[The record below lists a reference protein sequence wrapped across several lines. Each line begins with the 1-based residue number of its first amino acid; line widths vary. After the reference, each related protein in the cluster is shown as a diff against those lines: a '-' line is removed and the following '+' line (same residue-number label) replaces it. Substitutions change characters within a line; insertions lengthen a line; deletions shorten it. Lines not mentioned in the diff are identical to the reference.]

1 MKKLRITALTAMAAF
16 TLGAG
21 LPTQSLPPVVAPVS
35 VCEAASHIDE
45 SIRPIQVN
53 VHTHYTVDCDKDG
66 ELLRTSVTRVSF
78 VGSETGEIDKALG
91 AALWK
96 YNDEE
101 TKRAQNIREK
111 MLGFAKQD
119 RAERRAAGANFF
131 PAHENLTDIFVR
143 RADTLALSLLEYS
156 QSYEGGVH
164 GMYGVL
170 GRNFDARTGKALTI
184 DDVFTDRNELA
195 GAIAAQLRRDY
206 PSASFMESGGVGMA
220 EMVEQLA
227 REGKLNW
234 TLDPCGA
241 SFYFNPYLLASYSEG
256 IITTTILFD
265 EYPALFAEKYRR
277 APKAYCME
285 LRPWLPVRTTFA
297 DGSGRAVNVK
307 TTDGGVQI
315 IMGGA
320 ILDDWGETYDLR
332 PVLVSLADGR
342 RYLYVDGVAAGDA
355 WERTRIYDLNGDAP
369 VCVPMARQMARRG
382 DIDEDYAEAERGPI
396 KIDENRDKSFYTM
409 ADPERFSMTFMDEA
423 TGKARLAECRVGADG
438 APEVLWVQGQS

>member
-1 MKKLRITALTAMAAF
+1 MKKMKFAVVAAAVM
-16 TLGAG
+16 LSVGA
-21 LPTQSLPPVVAPVS
+21 SLPAWPTAVPFSA
-35 VCEAASHIDE
+35 VCEAASYIDE

-53 VHTHYTVDCDKDG
+53 VHTHYTVDRDNDG
-66 ELLRTSVTRVSF
+66 VLLRTSLTRVSF
-78 VGSETGEIDKALG
+78 VGSQTGEVDKALG
-91 AALWK
+91 PVLWK
-96 YNDEE
+96 YNDEKE
-101 TKRAQNIREK
+101 QRAQNTREK

-131 PAHENLTDIFVR
+131 PEYENVTDIFVR
-143 RADTLALSLLEYS
+143 RADTLALSLLECS

-164 GMYGVL
+164 GMYGVV
-170 GRNFDARTGKALTI
+170 GRNFDAESGRELTL

-227 REGKLNW
+227 KDGVLIW

-241 SFYFNPYLLASYSEG
+241 SFYFNPYIIGSYAEG
-256 IITTTILFD
+256 MFTATILFD

-277 APKAYCME
+277 APKSYGME

-297 DGSGRAVNVK
+297 DGSGTSVK
-307 TTDGGVQI
+307 VTTTDGGLRIVK
-315 IMGGA
+315 GGA
-320 ILDDWGETYDLR
+320 ILDDWGETYGLR

-355 WERTRIYDLNGDAP
+355 WERTRVYDLNGSAP
-369 VCVPMARQMARRG
+369 VRVPMARQMARRG
-382 DIDEDYAEAERGPI
+382 DIDENYAEAERGPI
-396 KIDENRDKSFYTM
+396 RIEENRDKVFYIM
-409 ADPERFSMTFMDEA
+409 ANPEDFYMTLMDES
-423 TGKARLAECRVGADG
+423 TGKAELCQCRVGADG
-438 APEVLWVQGQS
+438 APKILWTQDMG

>member
-1 MKKLRITALTAMAAF
+1 MKKMKFATAFAAVM
-16 TLGAG
+16 LSVGA
-21 LPTQSLPPVVAPVS
+21 SLPAWPTAVPFSA
-35 VCEAASHIDE
+35 VCEAASYIDE

-53 VHTHYTVDCDKDG
+53 VHTHYTVDRDNDG
-66 ELLRTSVTRVSF
+66 VLLRTSLTRVSF
-78 VGSETGEIDKALG
+78 VGSQTGEVDKALG
-91 AALWK
+91 PVLWK
-96 YNDEE
+96 YNDEKE
-101 TKRAQNIREK
+101 QRAKNTREK

-131 PAHENLTDIFVR
+131 PEYENVTDIFVR
-143 RADTLALSLLEYS
+143 RADTLALSLLECS

-164 GMYGVL
+164 GMYGVV
-170 GRNFDARTGKALTI
+170 GRNFDAESGRELTL

-227 REGKLNW
+227 KDGVLIW

-241 SFYFNPYLLASYSEG
+241 SFYFNPYIIGSYAEG
-256 IITTTILFD
+256 MFTATILFD

-277 APKAYCME
+277 APKSYCME

-297 DGSGRAVNVK
+297 DGSGTSVK
-307 TTDGGVQI
+307 VTTTDGGLRIVK
-315 IMGGA
+315 GGA
-320 ILDDWGETYDLR
+320 ILDDWGETYGLR

-355 WERTRIYDLNGDAP
+355 WERTRVYDLNGSAP
-369 VCVPMARQMARRG
+369 VRVPMARQMARRG

-396 KIDENRDKSFYTM
+396 RIEENRDKVFYIM
-409 ADPERFSMTFMDEA
+409 ANPEDFYMTLMDES
-423 TGKARLAECRVGADG
+423 TGKAELCQCRVGADG
-438 APEVLWVQGQS
+438 APEILWTQDMG

>member
-1 MKKLRITALTAMAAF
+1 MMKMKAAAAVLAAF
-16 TLGAG
+16 SLCAA
-21 LPTQSLPPVVAPVS
+21 PVPFPSAAPILPPA
-35 VCEAASHIDE
+35 VCEAASYIDE

-53 VHTHYTVDCDKDG
+53 VHTHCTVDRDKDG

-101 TKRAQNIREK
+101 EQRAQSAREK
-111 MLGFAKQD
+111 MLGIAKTD
-119 RAERRAAGANFF
+119 RAERRAASSNFF
-131 PAHENLTDIFVR
+131 PAYENINDIFVR
-143 RADTLALSLLEYS
+143 RADTLAVSLLES
-156 QSYEGGVH
+156 RQSYEGGAH
-164 GMYGVL
+164 GMYGVV
-170 GRNFDARTGKALTI
+170 GRNFDAKTGRELTL
-184 DDVFTDRNELA
+184 DDVFTDMNELA

-220 EMVEQLA
+220 ETVEQLVKDGA
-227 REGKLNW
+227 LIW

-241 SFYFNPYLLASYSEG
+241 SFYFNPYLIGSYSEG
-256 IITTTILFD
+256 IFTATILFD
-265 EYPALFAEKYRR
+265 ERPDLFRATYRR
-277 APKAYCME
+277 APKSYCME

-315 IMGGA
+315 ILGGA
-320 ILDDWGETYDLR
+320 ILDELGEMYDLR

-342 RYLYVDGVAAGDA
+342 RYLYVDGLAAGQA

-369 VCVPMARQMARRG
+369 VRVPMAQQMARRG
-382 DIDEDYAEAERGPI
+382 DIDEDFAEAERGPI

-423 TGKARLAECRVGADG
+423 TGKACLAECRVGEDG
-438 APEVLWVQGQS
+438 TPEITWTSGME

>member
-1 MKKLRITALTAMAAF
+1 MKKMKFAVVAAAVM
-16 TLGAG
+16 LSVGA
-21 LPTQSLPPVVAPVS
+21 SLPAWPTAVPFSA
-35 VCEAASHIDE
+35 VCEAASYIDE

-53 VHTHYTVDCDKDG
+53 VHTHYTVDRDNDG
-66 ELLRTSVTRVSF
+66 VLLRTSLTRVSF
-78 VGSETGEIDKALG
+78 VGSQTGEVDKALG
-91 AALWK
+91 PVLWK
-96 YNDEE
+96 YNDEKE
-101 TKRAQNIREK
+101 QRAKNTREK

-131 PAHENLTDIFVR
+131 PEYENVTDIFVR
-143 RADTLALSLLEYS
+143 RADTLALSLLECS

-164 GMYGVL
+164 GMYGVV
-170 GRNFDARTGKALTI
+170 GRNFDAESGRELTL

-227 REGKLNW
+227 KDGVLIW

-241 SFYFNPYLLASYSEG
+241 SFYFNPYIIGSYAEG
-256 IITTTILFD
+256 MFTATILFD

-277 APKAYCME
+277 APKSYCME

-297 DGSGRAVNVK
+297 DGSGTSVK
-307 TTDGGVQI
+307 VTTTDGGLRIVK
-315 IMGGA
+315 GGA
-320 ILDDWGETYDLR
+320 ILDDWGETYGLR

-355 WERTRIYDLNGDAP
+355 WERTRVYDLNGSAP
-369 VCVPMARQMARRG
+369 VRVPMARQMARRG
-382 DIDEDYAEAERGPI
+382 DIDENYAEAERGPI
-396 KIDENRDKSFYTM
+396 RIEENRDKVFYIM
-409 ADPERFSMTFMDEA
+409 ANPEDFYMTLMDES
-423 TGKARLAECRVGADG
+423 TGKAELCQCRVGADG
-438 APEVLWVQGQS
+438 APKILWTQDMG